1 VLLHLRDDLRIGRLV
16 RGLDCNNT
24 LRQRPSADF
33 FTTEVWTWRGLVTY
47 DTAFV
52 IDLASRRVRIV
63 GSTPRPNEVFM
74 RQVGRTLTAATGRLR
89 SSTGAK
95 RDERRG
101 PKLIARQTPEEKE
114 GRSSGSAYNRRLS
127 PLGSPMVI
135 ATGTRLDP
143 YEILSAV
150 GAGGMGEV
158 YLARDT
164 RLNRPV
170 AIKSLSAEIADAA
183 SLGRFQ

>member
-1 VLLHLRDDLRIGRLV
+1 
-16 RGLDCNNT
+16 
-24 LRQRPSADF
+24 
-33 FTTEVWTWRGLVTY
+33 
-47 DTAFV
+47 
-52 IDLASRRVRIV
+52 
-63 GSTPRPNEVFM
+63 
-74 RQVGRTLTAATGRLR
+74 
-89 SSTGAK
+89 
-95 RDERRG
+95 
-101 PKLIARQTPEEKE
+101 
-114 GRSSGSAYNRRLS
+114 
-127 PLGSPMVI
+127 MVI